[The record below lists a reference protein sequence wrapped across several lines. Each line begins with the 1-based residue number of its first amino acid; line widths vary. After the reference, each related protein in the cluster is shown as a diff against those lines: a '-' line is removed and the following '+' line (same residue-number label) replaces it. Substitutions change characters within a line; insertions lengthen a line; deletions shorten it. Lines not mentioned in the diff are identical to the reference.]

1 VPSINNSDPLF
12 FLAKGKKEQQ
22 KGGIS
27 NSSAGFMNRDFVSQA
42 SRRGSGF
49 SGSRREAGQGEWWW
63 GVRLPWPRAI
73 QIHKGMMEFPHG
85 AAAVPGV
92 EESAG
97 IRSFVRSF
105 SRAKKTH
112 AC

>member
-1 VPSINNSDPLF
+1 
-12 FLAKGKKEQQ
+12 
-22 KGGIS
+22 
-27 NSSAGFMNRDFVSQA
+27 MNRDFISQA
-42 SRRGSGF
+42 SRRVGRPDKASG
-49 SGSRREAGQGEWWW
+49 GGR
-63 GVRLPWPRAI
+63 VRLPWPRAI